1 MWDSVKAMRKL
12 PPVLLA
18 FVLMTTSCADSR
30 EGPARTSP
38 PEASSGR
45 IEVMAGWTGD
55 EAAAFRQVLAG
66 FTQKTG
72 INVDFESVQQDLP
85 TILSSRVD
93 GGDPPDVAVLA
104 QPGLLKELATLGVLV
119 PVESPVSSS
128 VDQNYAP
135 VWRDLASVDG
145 TLYGVF
151 FKGANKSTVW
161 YDVKVFEAHGL
172 APPKTWD
179 DWVALSQ
186 ELLEAGIT
194 PIAVGGAD
202 GWVLSDWFENVYL
215 RTAGP
220 EKYDQLAEH
229 EIAWTDQSVKDAL
242 AIMAELIGVED
253 YVARGLDGAT
263 DVDWRESVKMVFS
276 DAPEAAVVYEG
287 DFVAGEIISET
298 DARPGIDFAFFEW
311 PSIDGSPRAVVGGGD
326 VAVVLTDHPGAM
338 QLVGYLATPEAAEIW
353 AALGGFSS
361 PNKNVD
367 PSVYPDD
374 ISRAFAV
381 ALANAEVFRFDLSD
395 LVPASFGATRE
406 AGIWGRLQ
414 DWLNNPADIDGITA
428 RLETEA
434 EAAFGG

>member
-1 MWDSVKAMRKL
+1 MRKL

-194 PIAVGGAD
+194 PIAVGGKD

-220 EKYDQLAEH
+220 EKYDQLAKH
-229 EIAWTDQSVKDAL
+229 EIPWTDQSVKEAL

-276 DAPEAAVVYEG
+276 DTPEAAVVYEG

-298 DARPGIDFAFFEW
+298 DARPGTDFAFFEW
-311 PSIDGSPRAVVGGGD
+311 PSIDGSPRAAVGGGD

-338 QLVGYLATPEAAEIW
+338 QLVGYLATAEAAEIW

-395 LVPASFGATRE
+395 LVPASFGATPE

-414 DWLNNPADIDGITA
+414 DWLNNPADIDEISA

>member
-1 MWDSVKAMRKL
+1 MRKL

-194 PIAVGGAD
+194 PIAVGGKD

-220 EKYDQLAEH
+220 EKYDQLAKH
-229 EIAWTDQSVKDAL
+229 EIPWTDQSVKEAL

-276 DAPEAAVVYEG
+276 DTPEAAVVYEG

-298 DARPGIDFAFFEW
+298 DARPGTDFAFFEW

-338 QLVGYLATPEAAEIW
+338 QLVGYLATAEAAEIW

-395 LVPASFGATRE
+395 LVPASFGATPE

-414 DWLNNPADIDGITA
+414 DWLNNPADIDEISA

>member
-1 MWDSVKAMRKL
+1 M
-12 PPVLLA
+12 
-18 FVLMTTSCADSR
+18 
-30 EGPARTSP
+30 
-38 PEASSGR
+38 
-45 IEVMAGWTGD
+45 
-55 EAAAFRQVLAG
+55 
-66 FTQKTG
+66 
-72 INVDFESVQQDLP
+72 
-85 TILSSRVD
+85 
-93 GGDPPDVAVLA
+93 
-104 QPGLLKELATLGVLV
+104 
-119 PVESPVSSS
+119 
-128 VDQNYAP
+128 
-135 VWRDLASVDG
+135 
-145 TLYGVF
+145 
-151 FKGANKSTVW
+151 
-161 YDVKVFEAHGL
+161 
-172 APPKTWD
+172 
-179 DWVALSQ
+179 
-186 ELLEAGIT
+186 
-194 PIAVGGAD
+194 
-202 GWVLSDWFENVYL
+202 LSDWFENVYL

-229 EIAWTDQSVKDAL
+229 EIPWTDQSVKDAL
-242 AIMAELIGVED
+242 AVMGELIGVED

-263 DVDWRESVKMVFS
+263 EVDWRESVKLVFS

-298 DARPGIDFAFFEW
+298 DARPGTDFAFFEW

-395 LVPASFGATRE
+395 LVPASFGATRD

-414 DWLNNPADIDGITA
+414 DWLNNPADIDGISA

-434 EAAFGG
+434 EAAFGR

>member
-1 MWDSVKAMRKL
+1 M
-12 PPVLLA
+12 
-18 FVLMTTSCADSR
+18 LMTAGCVDSR
-30 EGPARTSP
+30 EGATGTSP
-38 PEASSGR
+38 PETSAGR

-72 INVDFESVQQDLP
+72 INVDFESVEQDLP
-85 TILSSRVD
+85 TILSGRVD

-104 QPGLLKELATLGVLV
+104 QPGLLKELATLGELV
-119 PVESPVSSS
+119 PVESAVGSS
-128 VDQNYAP
+128 VDQNYAR
-135 VWRDLASVDG
+135 VWRDLGSVDG

-215 RTAGP
+215 RTAGA

-229 EIAWTDQSVKDAL
+229 EIPWTDQSVKDAL
-242 AIMAELIGVED
+242 AIMGELIGVED

-263 DVDWRESVKMVFS
+263 EVDWRESVKLVFS

-298 DARPGIDFAFFEW
+298 DARPGTDFAFFEW
-311 PSIDGSPRAVVGGGD
+311 PS
-326 VAVVLTDHPGAM
+326 
-338 QLVGYLATPEAAEIW
+338 
-353 AALGGFSS
+353 
-361 PNKNVD
+361 
-367 PSVYPDD
+367 
-374 ISRAFAV
+374 
-381 ALANAEVFRFDLSD
+381 
-395 LVPASFGATRE
+395 
-406 AGIWGRLQ
+406 
-414 DWLNNPADIDGITA
+414 
-428 RLETEA
+428 
-434 EAAFGG
+434 

>member
-1 MWDSVKAMRKL
+1 MRKL

-194 PIAVGGAD
+194 PIAVGGED

-298 DARPGIDFAFFEW
+298 DARPGTDFAFFEW

>member
-1 MWDSVKAMRKL
+1 MRKL

-72 INVDFESVQQDLP
+72 INVDFESVHQDLP

-194 PIAVGGAD
+194 PIAVGGKD

-220 EKYDQLAEH
+220 EKYDQLAKH
-229 EIAWTDQSVKDAL
+229 EIPWTDQSVKEAL

-276 DAPEAAVVYEG
+276 DTPEAAVVYEG

-298 DARPGIDFAFFEW
+298 DARPGTDFAFFEW

-338 QLVGYLATPEAAEIW
+338 QLVGYLATAEAAEIW

-395 LVPASFGATRE
+395 LVPASFGATPE

-414 DWLNNPADIDGITA
+414 DWLNNPADIDEISA